1 MRPAWGD
8 LLQQYVE
15 AGGTLIVEDVPGWS
29 TDLSGG
35 SSLSEW
41 EAPTGD
47 RAPGTLRFAQL
58 SGIVFTYHH
67 RGAVR
72 RVRVVAE
79 HPLTAGIGAPGEWV
93 EIAYAADENNY
104 SHLAYPVK
112 ASGCTVLVEG
122 EHETCRY
129 DGISYKRAGTVSGT
143 HPLITV
149 NPVGKG
155 TVIRQYA
162 PNSLPA
168 TMGRDRYEIF
178 AANLAQYVRKLY
190 NERAGQ

>member
-8 LLQQYVE
+8 PLQQYVE
-15 AGGTLIVEDVPGWS
+15 AGGTLIIEDVPGWS

-35 SSLSEW
+35 SSLNEW

-47 RAPGTLRFAQL
+47 RAPGTLRFASL
-58 SGIVFTYHH
+58 SGILFTYHH

-72 RVRVVAE
+72 RVRVVSE
-79 HPLTAGIGAPGEWV
+79 HPLTAGLQPPGEWI
-93 EIAYAADENNY
+93 EIPYAADEDNY
-104 SHLAYPVK
+104 AHLAYPVK
-112 ASGCTVLVEG
+112 ADGCTVLIEG

-129 DGISYKRAGTVSGT
+129 DGVSYKLRGTISGT
-143 HPLITV
+143 HPLITI
-149 NPVGKG
+149 NSVGKG

-168 TMGRDRYEIF
+168 TIGRERYQIF